1 MPVPLDIS
9 KAKDRAAVLTAIRTE
24 CAGPTGHPRTFNDA
38 NFTFNP
44 PDDAWVRMV
53 GRQLNVRSINLITKF
68 KEKHTTT
75 RETFNVFFTYT
86 DPTDNQKKVRAVGPI
101 TDT

>member
-1 MPVPLDIS
+1 MPVTLDIN
-9 KAKDRAAVLTAIRTE
+9 KAKDRAAVLSAIRTE
-24 CAGPTGHPRTFNDA
+24 CAGPTNHPRKFSDS

-53 GRQLNVRSINLITKF
+53 GRQLNVRSVNLITKF
-68 KEKHTTT
+68 KEKRTPT

-86 DPTDNQKKVRAVGPI
+86 DPTDRQNKERPVGTI
-101 TDT
+101 TED